1 MDRWNYILVR
11 LLQIVPTFFIIMFI
25 VFLMVR
31 LLPGDPASAILGDRA
46 TEEAVARINAQMGL
60 DKPILVQFGIFIRN
74 FFRGELGDSI
84 SFKIPVMDLILQRVP
99 VTIFLTLYGALVAV
113 IVAVPLAF
121 VAALRRNS
129 LVDNMIRA
137 VFQVGLSLPTFYI
150 GLLLLTVL
158 GARLGF
164 FPIGGYGETFQ
175 EHLYHLF
182 LPALTLGFNLSAIL
196 IRTLRAS
203 IIEVLTAEYVDF
215 ARAKGLANR
224 VVLIK
229 HVLRNA
235 LISTVT
241 LLGLNIGA
249 LFGGAVITESV
260 FAIPG
265 VGRLMVD
272 SIFSRDYPTIQGL
285 TLTFAILVS
294 LVFLLTDLAYAQ
306 LDPRVDM
313 AS

>member
-1 MDRWNYILVR
+1 MNRWNYVLVR

-46 TEEAVARINAQMGL
+46 TEADIARINAQLGL
-60 DKPILVQFGIFIRN
+60 DKPILVQFGIFIRD
-74 FFRGELGDSI
+74 FFQGNLGNSI
-84 SFKIPVMDLILQRVP
+84 SYRLPVSTLILQRVP
-99 VTIFLTLYGALVAV
+99 VTIFLTLYGAFLAVAM
-113 IVAVPLAF
+113 AVPLAF

-129 LVDNMIRA
+129 AVDNAIRA

-150 GLLLLTVL
+150 GLVLLTVL
-158 GARLGF
+158 GAQLGL
-164 FPIGGYGETFQ
+164 FPIGGYGETFTD
-175 EHLYHLF
+175 HLYHLF
-182 LPALTLGFNLSAIL
+182 LPALTLGFNLAAVL
-196 IRTLRAS
+196 MRTLRAS
-203 IIEVLTAEYVDF
+203 IIEILTAEYVDF
-215 ARAKGLANR
+215 ARAKGMANR
-224 VVLIK
+224 VVLLK

-235 LISTVT
+235 LISTIT

-249 LFGGAVITESV
+249 LFGGAVITETV

-272 SIFSRDYPTIQGL
+272 AIFGRDYPTVVGL

-313 AS
+313 A

>member
-1 MDRWNYILVR
+1 MNRWNYVLVR
-11 LLQIVPTFFIIMFI
+11 LLQMVPTFFFIMFI

-60 DKPILVQFGIFIRN
+60 DKPILVQFGIFVQN
-74 FFRGELGDSI
+74 FFQGNLGNSI
-84 SFKIPVMDLILQRVP
+84 SFKIPVTTLIWQRMP
-99 VTIFLTLYGALVAV
+99 VTVFLTLYGAVVAV
-113 IVAVPLAF
+113 VLAVPLAF
-121 VAALRRNS
+121 VAALKRNS
-129 LVDNMIRA
+129 PLDNGIRA
-137 VFQVGLSLPTFYI
+137 VFQVGLSLPTFYV
-150 GLLLLTVL
+150 GLLLLTIL
-158 GARLGF
+158 GAKLQL
-164 FPIGGYGETFQ
+164 FPIGGYGDTFG

-182 LPALTLGFNLSAIL
+182 LPALALGFNLSAVL
-196 IRTLRAS
+196 MRTLRAS

-215 ARAKGLANR
+215 ARAKGLSNR
-224 VVLIK
+224 IVLGK

-235 LISTVT
+235 LISTIT

-249 LFGGAVITESV
+249 LFGGAVITETV

-272 SIFSRDYPTIQGL
+272 SIFSRDYPMIQGL

-294 LVFLLTDLAYAQ
+294 LVFLLTDLIYAQ
-306 LDPRVDM
+306 LDPRVEM
-313 AS
+313 S